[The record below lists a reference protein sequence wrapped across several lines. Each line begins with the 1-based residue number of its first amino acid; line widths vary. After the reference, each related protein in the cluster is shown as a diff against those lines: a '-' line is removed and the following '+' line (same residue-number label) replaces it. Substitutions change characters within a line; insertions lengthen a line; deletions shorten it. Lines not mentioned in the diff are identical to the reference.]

1 MKKHILFIVLIL
13 ITFISA
19 ESKNKPNII
28 FFIADD
34 MLPVH
39 FNCLHEGRDKFYTP
53 NLDRLAQEGTIL
65 LQQHVVSPVCTPS
78 RYSVLTGNYPSR
90 ATNWGFLDRTKKE
103 GQTVVHF
110 NTEITKE
117 TVNVGSIL
125 KNNGYVTGFVGKN
138 HVIQTHDLEKFPNYD
153 ASAKDPIIKNQLV
166 NNHEKIKKAIREAG
180 FSFADRIYNNN
191 PPYIGIKEVGVHN
204 MDWMAEGA
212 INFIEENKSNPF
224 FLYFAT
230 TVPHGPTEANR
241 AWNADP
247 SIAAVGYLDNIPNVL
262 PARKTIP
269 ERLIKEGF
277 STDFSRCNLLWLDDT
292 LGALIKKLEKEKILD
307 NTIIFFFSDH
317 GQEAKGT
324 LYQGGVHDPS
334 IVWKSGGLPAGETST
349 ALISNIDFTP
359 TILDIAG
366 VEYDPKSFDG
376 VSFKPQLLGKKSKKR
391 TLYFE
396 LGYARAIRIGNWKY
410 IAVRYPDFINNWT
423 IEDKKRVLDEYNAE
437 RRRKYLKIVT
447 EDPSQPF
454 SHFNAQPGGG
464 DAERVSTGK
473 KPGYYD
479 LDQLYNLEDDP
490 NELNNLANKKSYI
503 KKLNEMKN
511 ELKLILDT
519 LPGDFPL

>member
-1 MKKHILFIVLIL
+1 M
-13 ITFISA
+13 
-19 ESKNKPNII
+19 
-28 FFIADD
+28 
-34 MLPVH
+34 
-39 FNCLHEGRDKFYTP
+39 
-53 NLDRLAQEGTIL
+53 
-65 LQQHVVSPVCTPS
+65 
-78 RYSVLTGNYPSR
+78 
-90 ATNWGFLDRTKKE
+90 
-103 GQTVVHF
+103 
-110 NTEITKE
+110 
-117 TVNVGSIL
+117 
-125 KNNGYVTGFVGKN
+125 
-138 HVIQTHDLEKFPNYD
+138 
-153 ASAKDPIIKNQLV
+153 
-166 NNHEKIKKAIREAG
+166 
-180 FSFADRIYNNN
+180 
-191 PPYIGIKEVGVHN
+191 
-204 MDWMAEGA
+204 
-212 INFIEENKSNPF
+212 
-224 FLYFAT
+224 
-230 TVPHGPTEANR
+230 
-241 AWNADP
+241 
-247 SIAAVGYLDNIPNVL
+247 
-262 PARKTIP
+262 
-269 ERLIKEGF
+269 
-277 STDFSRCNLLWLDDT
+277 
-292 LGALIKKLEKEKILD
+292 IKKLEKEKILD

-447 EDPSQPF
+447 EDPSEPF

-464 DAERVSTGK
+464 DAEKVSTGK